1 MRPIVDIIPL
11 QYLASGDRLSL
22 QVYKFIGEHPGKKV
36 YIQSNLHGNELAG
49 NAVIHQVMEW
59 LSQLKATQVEGEI
72 WLVPVCN
79 PVGVNQRSL
88 HYASGRF
95 SPYDGDNWNRIFWS
109 YKPSET
115 DLVAFAKA
123 HADQDTATI
132 EQHYRQQIQAAFA
145 RLKDEVYAASG
156 VPFSEKYRYILQSL
170 CLDANYVIDLHTS
183 VDFGVSYVYY
193 FRDRQHHAAR
203 FGLEWSIL
211 LDWYDGDA
219 FDEAFIKPWL
229 ALEACFAQL
238 NQPLHLDVEAYTCEL
253 GSGMQMDSDAIARG
267 VNGIQ
272 HYLIDKGIVTEVT
285 PVRSLPPT
293 QFANRTQMLRYYAPT
308 GGIVQTRVAL
318 GSLVQAGDILYEL
331 LTFNKT
337 GEPPQAIAVR
347 AERKGWVFDVA
358 INHAV
363 NEGEYVLGL
372 VLQPT
377 VQSDRP
383 DATTLL
389 TFPTA

>member
-1 MRPIVDIIPL
+1 MRPTVDIIPL
-11 QYLASGDRLSL
+11 QHLASGDRLSL
-22 QVYKFIGEHPGKKV
+22 QVYKFVGDRPGKKV

-49 NAVIHQVMEW
+49 NAVIHQVMDW
-59 LSQLKATQVEGEI
+59 LSQLEASQLVGEV

-88 HYASGRF
+88 HYATGRF

-109 YKPSET
+109 YKPGEA
-115 DLVAFAKA
+115 DLIAFAKA
-123 HADQDTATI
+123 HAEQDTVTI
-132 EQHYRQQIQAAFA
+132 EQRYRQQIQTKFA
-145 RLKDEVYAASG
+145 ELKDEVYAASG
-156 VPFSEKYRYILQSL
+156 VPFSEKYRYLLQSL

-193 FRDRQHHAAR
+193 FRDRHNSAAL

-219 FDEAFIKPWL
+219 FDEAFIQPWL
-229 ALEACFAQL
+229 ALEACLAQM
-238 NQPLHLDVEAYTCEL
+238 NRPLRLDVEAYTLEL

-272 HYLIDKGIVTEVT
+272 HYLIDKGLIVDATVE
-285 PVRSLPPT
+285 RSPLPT

-308 GGIVQTRVAL
+308 GGIVQTRVTL
-318 GSLVQAGDILYEL
+318 GSQVKAGDVLYEL

-337 GEPPQAIAVR
+337 GDPPKAIAIR
-347 AERKGWVFDVA
+347 AEKGGSVFDVA
-358 INHAV
+358 INRAV

-372 VLQPT
+372 VLPPT
-377 VQSDRP
+377 DQGDRHNEKRRKGEE
-383 DATTLL
+383 
-389 TFPTA
+389 